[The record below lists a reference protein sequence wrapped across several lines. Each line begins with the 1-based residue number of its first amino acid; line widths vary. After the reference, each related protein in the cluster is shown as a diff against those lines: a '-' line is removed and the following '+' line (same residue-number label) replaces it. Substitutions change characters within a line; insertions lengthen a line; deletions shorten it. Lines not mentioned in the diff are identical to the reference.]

1 MKRLPRYAKVEVV
14 VLGIIV
20 PTTIA
25 GYALYFLLQSK
36 AVFWGR
42 SSVVYYQ
49 GSDAV
54 FVSLLWIGLSLL
66 FMVHFLARP
75 LRLLSFAQYK
85 LIMWV
90 PVILLATGLVS
101 AIVLV

>member
-1 MKRLPRYAKVEVV
+1 MKHLPRYAKVEIG
-14 VLGIIV
+14 VLGVIV
-20 PTTIA
+20 PATIA
-25 GYALYFLLQSK
+25 GYALYLLLQSK

-42 SSVVYYQ
+42 SSAIYYQ

-54 FVSLLWIGLSLL
+54 FVSLFWFGLSLL

-85 LIMWV
+85 LVMWV